1 MRAVPDVAMSASA
14 HDGYIIV
21 ENGSYYVISG
31 TSAASP
37 SFAGVMAL
45 VAETHGGARTRQC
58 QSVALCGIKREQKS
72 LPSTPS
78 GNNSVP
84 GVTGFTANGASYNLA
99 TGLGSVD
106 GTVLAASGAA
116 DRAPLNRQ

>member
-14 HDGYIIV
+14 HDGYMIV

-45 VAETHGGARTRQC
+45 VAETHGRVGQGNANPSLYALLNANKSPFHSNSFRQQQRTGRNW
-58 QSVALCGIKREQKS
+58 LHG
-72 LPSTPS
+72 
-78 GNNSVP
+78 
-84 GVTGFTANGASYNLA
+84 
-99 TGLGSVD
+99 
-106 GTVLAASGAA
+106 
-116 DRAPLNRQ
+116 